1 MDTDDEIYAHRQ
13 SIGKIEADLEIL
25 QDRQKTSFIDLHWKR
40 LETLRSVIWENQ
52 SDPRWRILD
61 RAGEFLGRGDPLGI
75 ALAEKEMNRFVEALD
90 VDHA

>member
-25 QDRQKTSFIDLHWKR
+25 QDRQKTSFMDLHWRR
-40 LETLRSVIWENQ
+40 LQVLRAVIWENQ
-52 SDPRWRILD
+52 SDPRWRLLD

>member
-25 QDRQKTSFIDLHWKR
+25 QDRQKTSFMDLHWQR
-40 LETLRSVIWENQ
+40 LSVLRAVIWENQ
-52 SDPRWRILD
+52 SDPRWRLLD